1 MISEGCPKRGKHP
14 NAQARLTKVLGLD
27 VLGGRYVILDRR
39 VDRVKL
45 SPRLGVQ
52 EHVKGLGDTLEE
64 GIVIGSRAGPCL
76 LVRVVSEDFTTVGY
90 SNVILGGQVSQVSE
104 TEDGIVVLF
113 LNKSGSKISIQSY
126 RTEQDDDRR

>member
-1 MISEGCPKRGKHP
+1 M
-14 NAQARLTKVLGLD
+14 
-27 VLGGRYVILDRR
+27 
-39 VDRVKL
+39 
-45 SPRLGVQ
+45 
-52 EHVKGLGDTLEE
+52 
-64 GIVIGSRAGPCL
+64 
-76 LVRVVSEDFTTVGY
+76 GY